1 MDKKI
6 GKALA
11 YSSLF
16 YVLVLCGELF
26 GHDKKIHIQMYDMQ
40 KNLVNQVE
48 AGVPFYLY
56 VKAENFENAQEP
68 KNLSEF
74 QHFPMSPCG
83 TQQEISFINGQQSKK
98 ITFMYVVTPEKKG
111 SFSLGPIEIQDGN
124 GDSVFSEKIKIEVGD
139 GTTIT
144 PAKHHK
150 QPYVLHAAID
160 NKSVYVGQKVKLL
173 IRFCYQDQY
182 QQLMLSDSQLN
193 NFHRGF
199 VSESSQKGSTKIG
212 NEQYDHEQW
221 MMELY
226 PEKTGTL
233 TIPMFQAA
241 FIPALKYQSGFGS
254 VFGFSMQSAV
264 RSNPKTLE
272 VKPLPR
278 SKEFKDVTAIGTF
291 DSCVFEL
298 QQKKGAVGQGLVA
311 TMVIRGDGN
320 LEIIKAP
327 ELKLPDGLNSYQGN
341 STTERLSDEQSSKK
355 FEWIIQGDNDGTFTI
370 EPQKFAY
377 FDLSSQ
383 TYKTLKSDKALLT
396 ITAAAP
402 VVSDTV
408 PSDKKEQASGIVK
421 KSNVEQPYVFK
432 DHEINFIN
440 QIYLN
445 QMSLNQTSLG
455 NMSLNQKVGLQSLI
469 YRLLTWIIILMAILA
484 ILVGAFWFSE
494 PYVRNCFWMQSLYF
508 KYLFKKNYRSQ
519 NTLALYHLFV
529 TLGKFYGFDL
539 LGDELAQCFV
549 ALKLP
554 PDAWQ
559 KWQQFVR
566 KMLAINFAGAQSSQ
580 QESQEVF
587 LLAQYWFYIILSCCK
602 LQKKSYPDKGIMS

>member
-1 MDKKI
+1 MDKII

-11 YSSLF
+11 YSSFF

-26 GHDKKIHIQMYDMQ
+26 GHDKKIHVQMYDMQ
-40 KNLVNQVE
+40 KNSVNQVE
-48 AGVPFYLY
+48 VGVPFYLY
-56 VKAENFENAQEP
+56 VKADNFENAQEP
-68 KNLSEF
+68 KGLSGL

-83 TQQEISFINGQQSKK
+83 TQQEISFVNGQQSKK

-111 SFSLGPIEIQDGN
+111 SFSLGPIEMQDGS
-124 GDSVFSEKIKIEVGD
+124 GDTVFSEKIKLEVGD
-139 GTTIT
+139 GTTMT
-144 PAKHHK
+144 PVKHHK
-150 QPYVLHAAID
+150 QPYILHAAID

-182 QQLMLSDSQLN
+182 QQLMLSDSALDR
-193 NFHRGF
+193 FHRGF
-199 VSESSQKGSTKIG
+199 VSQDSQKGTTKIG
-212 NEQYDHEQW
+212 DEQYDHQEW

-272 VKPLPR
+272 VKPLPK

-320 LEIIKAP
+320 LEIVKAP
-327 ELKLPDGLNSYQGN
+327 ELKLPDGLHSYQGN
-341 STTERLSDEQSSKK
+341 STTERLSDGLSRKK
-355 FEWIIQGDNDGTFTI
+355 FEWIIQGDNSGTFTI

-383 TYKTLKSDKALLT
+383 TYKTLKSEKALLT
-396 ITAAAP
+396 ITAAA
-402 VVSDTV
+402 VVK
-408 PSDKKEQASGIVK
+408 SDKKEQASDTVK
-421 KSNVEQPYVFK
+421 KSNTEQSYAFK

-440 QIYLN
+440 QT
-445 QMSLNQTSLG
+445 SLNQ
-455 NMSLNQKVGLQSLI
+455 NRLNSNVGFESLI
-469 YRLLTWIIILMAILA
+469 YRLLTWFITFMAILA
-484 ILVGAFWFSE
+484 VLVGGFWCCG
-494 PYVRNCFWMQSLYF
+494 PYVRNSFWAQSLYF
-508 KYLFKKNYRSQ
+508 KYLFKKSYRSQ
-519 NTLALYHLFV
+519 NTLTLYHLFV
-529 TLGKFYGFDL
+529 TLGKLYGFDL
-539 LGDELAQCFV
+539 LGDELSQCFSK
-549 ALKLP
+549 LKLP
-554 PDAWQ
+554 PDSWQ
-559 KWQQFVR
+559 KWQQFVTV
-566 KMLAINFAGAQSSQ
+566 MLQINFAGAQSSQ
-580 QESQEVF
+580 QERQEVF
-587 LLAQYWFYIILSCCK
+587 AQAQHWFYVILSCCK
-602 LQKKSYPDKGIMS
+602 LLKKSYPDKSVMS